1 MTEVEPTENQGW
13 GNRQDGGGMLSVGG
27 AGGEVRM
34 KRSSTYLLS
43 QLETQQKAKQQAL
56 QAVNQPNSEKISNI
70 RKSVAVMSGPP
81 ETLGPQ
87 RRYSHRLST
96 VAGTNKRHSV
106 EVRKSNLRLSAFDE
120 VSPLAPSNQQLTNA
134 NKKLHL
140 KRFLNQISSEHEDE
154 TAQPRESITGVYRR
168 KSFRPSIGLRTS
180 HYRQMSTVE
189 PLRNMDEAVPNAFHG
204 RQSQMLTNKLRRLT
218 LAVAQTT
225 TSKEER
231 KLIRTF
237 RVFIAVW
244 CLAFASSVY
253 GVVRLFWRPFGEI
266 DGIDIEGIVVS
277 VVQIILSVI
286 VILMP
291 RPLLTKKF
299 RGRVAKNQRLQNLR
313 NVFLEKEVEEFNKGL
328 QMCLV

>member
-1 MTEVEPTENQGW
+1 MTEVETAENQGW
-13 GNRQDGGGMLSVGG
+13 GSRQDGGGMLSVGG

-56 QAVNQPNSEKISNI
+56 QAVNQANSEKISNI

-81 ETLGPQ
+81 EALGPQ

-96 VAGTNKRHSV
+96 VAGTNKRHSID
-106 EVRKSNLRLSAFDE
+106 VRKSNLRLSAFDE

-140 KRFLNQISSEHEDE
+140 KRFLNQISSEQEDE
-154 TAQPRESITGVYRR
+154 TAQPRESIYRR

-189 PLRNMDEAVPNAFHG
+189 PLRNTDETVPNAFHG

-218 LAVAQTT
+218 MAVAQTS
-225 TSKEER
+225 TSKEEL

-237 RVFIAVW
+237 RIFIAVW

-277 VVQIILSVI
+277 VVQIIFSVI